1 LKPHIERIF
10 TTEKTSLKEVME
22 CIDRGGKGIALVV
35 DERRR
40 LLATLTD
47 GDLRRAMLAGLS
59 LDLPVSHLLGTF
71 RSQNK
76 LGPATLPIGSSS
88 EKIISEMSAKVVRQI
103 PLVDEEQRVMDL
115 AVLDELVK
123 EQYEPI
129 HAVVM
134 AGGCGKRLMPLTADT
149 PKPLLRVGNR
159 PLIERVVEQ
168 LKRAG
173 IARVNISTH
182 YQGDKITAHFGNGQ
196 AFGVQVEYVSEERP
210 LGTAGALSLISGD
223 DTLLVINGD
232 ILTDLDF
239 RALRNFHFEHGAE
252 MTVAVREYGFDVP
265 YGVVDTEGI
274 RVTGVTEKPTVK
286 LFVNAGIYLVSRTA
300 RGFIPSGQHFDMPQ
314 LIDRVVRA
322 GHKVVSFPVW
332 EYWLDI
338 GRQEDF
344 ERAQQDVQGMGVRE

>member
-1 LKPHIERIF
+1 
-10 TTEKTSLKEVME
+10 
-22 CIDRGGKGIALVV
+22 
-35 DERRR
+35 
-40 LLATLTD
+40 
-47 GDLRRAMLAGLS
+47 MLAGLS